1 MTFQFRNR
9 ATDVPRIATN
19 KNSVNCHDIELL
31 NGSVDIKERM
41 VKVRKSI
48 IPEDTMESMK
58 EFFMKTSV
66 PRMIARKKEEQKQCQ
81 QKKNSSSA
89 Q

>member
-1 MTFQFRNR
+1 MQ
-9 ATDVPRIATN
+9 RIESN
-19 KNSVNCHDIELL
+19 KNSGNAMTFEYFIDGV
-31 NGSVDIKERM
+31 GAKGRM